1 MAAES
6 SLRVATT
13 TLCNL
18 NGSQRRPTPLSPL
31 RFMGF
36 RPRPS
41 HSLTSSS
48 LSHFFG
54 STRINSNTHF
64 PRQHAPRRPFS
75 VFAMAADGIYLLFS
89 NNLFYFFL
97 TSFLHRDYSNVLKW
111 TLILEGNRNECY
123 WHTSFS
129 TVSGFR
135 LVWFN
140 SVSCLIFVLSLN
152 FGFSCDITE
161 KTIICLFN

>member
-1 MAAES
+1 MGLFISNTVTEQNRGREEAQNMAAES

-54 STRINSNTHF
+54 STRINSNTPF

-75 VFAMAADGIYLLFS
+75 VFAMAADGIHLLFS
-89 NNLFYFFL
+89 NNFFYLIFP
-97 TSFLHRDYSNVLKW
+97 TSFLLRDYSNVL
-111 TLILEGNRNECY
+111 N
-123 WHTSFS
+123 
-129 TVSGFR
+129 VD
-135 LVWFN
+135 LVY
-140 SVSCLIFVLSLN
+140 
-152 FGFSCDITE
+152 
-161 KTIICLFN
+161 